1 MLDKLNPFKFLL
13 DLANLLVEGSYYFC
27 LIGAII
33 GMILYLFGLKKC
45 KNSPFIGVA
54 VYIIIRMLGA
64 VLNVQ

>member
-1 MLDKLNPFKFLL
+1 MLDKLNPLKYLL
-13 DLANLLVEGSYYFC
+13 SAGHLVVEGSYYFC

-33 GMILYLFGLKKC
+33 GMLLYMYGVKSC
-45 KNSPFIGVA
+45 KSAPLVSIA